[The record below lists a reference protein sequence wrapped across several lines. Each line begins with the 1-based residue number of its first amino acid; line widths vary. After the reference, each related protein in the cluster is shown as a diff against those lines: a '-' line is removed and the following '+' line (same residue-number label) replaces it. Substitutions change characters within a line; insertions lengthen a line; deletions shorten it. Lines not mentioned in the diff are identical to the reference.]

1 MTTLRPSSVVQGS
14 SGQAPAGVNQSYR
27 AREAAQPDELPLWTA
42 LEDVTDPEFP
52 LSVVD
57 MGLIYG
63 LRREGQMARVQ
74 LTFTAMGCPCM
85 DFIVQDIRERL
96 LKEPGIEAVQMEI
109 VWDPP
114 WTKSRL
120 TEKGKERLRRV
131 GVAL

>member
-1 MTTLRPSSVVQGS
+1 MTAVTLSGS
-14 SGQAPAGVNQSYR
+14 PR
-27 AREAAQPDELPLWTA
+27 ARLARANAAAEDAPLWSA

-63 LRREGQMARVQ
+63 LRREGETAHVQ

-85 DFIVQDIRERL
+85 DFILSDIRARL
-96 LKEPGIEAVQMEI
+96 LREPGIGAVNIEI

-114 WTKSRL
+114 WTRNRL
-120 TEKGKERLRRV
+120 TEKGKERLRRA
-131 GVAL
+131 GVAI

>member
-1 MTTLRPSSVVQGS
+1 MT
-14 SGQAPAGVNQSYR
+14 APAIAPNPAHLAR
-27 AREAAQPDELPLWTA
+27 ANATPEDLPLWSA

-63 LRREGQMARVQ
+63 LRRECETAHVQ

-85 DFIVQDIRERL
+85 DFIISDIRARL
-96 LKEPGIEAVQMEI
+96 LREPGVGEVEIEI

-114 WTKSRL
+114 WTRNRL

-131 GVAL
+131 GVAI

>member
-1 MTTLRPSSVVQGS
+1 MTTRTA
-14 SGQAPAGVNQSYR
+14 APASPNRSSLAR
-27 AREAAQPDELPLWTA
+27 ANAAVEDLPLWSA

-63 LRREGQMARVQ
+63 LRRAGDSARVQ

-85 DFIVQDIRERL
+85 DFIIEDIRARL
-96 LKEPGIEAVQMEI
+96 LREPDIRAVEIEI

-114 WTKSRL
+114 WTKNRL
-120 TEKGKERLRRV
+120 TEKGRERLRRV
-131 GVAL
+131 GVTI

>member
-1 MTTLRPSSVVQGS
+1 MRT
-14 SGQAPAGVNQSYR
+14 APASAPKR
-27 AREAAQPDELPLWTA
+27 ARRARANAAPEDLSLWSA

-63 LRREGQMARVQ
+63 LRREGEIAHVQ

-85 DFIVQDIRERL
+85 DFIIGDIRARL
-96 LKEPGIEAVQMEI
+96 LREPEITVVNIEI

-114 WTKSRL
+114 WTRNRL
-120 TEKGKERLRRV
+120 TEKGIERLRRA
-131 GVAL
+131 GVAI

>member
-1 MTTLRPSSVVQGS
+1 MT
-14 SGQAPAGVNQSYR
+14 PAQLAR
-27 AREAAQPDELPLWTA
+27 ANASPEEQPLWSA

-63 LRREGQMARVQ
+63 LRREGEKVHLA

-85 DFIVQDIRERL
+85 DFILGDIRERL
-96 LKEPGIEAVQMEI
+96 LQEPGVSQVEIAI

-120 TEKGKERLRRV
+120 TAKGVERLRRC
-131 GVAL
+131 GVTV

>member
-1 MTTLRPSSVVQGS
+1 MTALTLPGSQRVQN
-14 SGQAPAGVNQSYR
+14 AR
-27 AREAAQPDELPLWTA
+27 ANAAAEDAPLWSA

-63 LRREGQMARVQ
+63 LRREGETAHVQ

-85 DFIVQDIRERL
+85 DFIISDIRARL
-96 LKEPGIEAVQMEI
+96 LREPEIRAVNIEI

-114 WTKSRL
+114 WTRNRL

-131 GVAL
+131 GVAI

>member
-1 MTTLRPSSVVQGS
+1 MTALTLPGS
-14 SGQAPAGVNQSYR
+14 QR
-27 AREAAQPDELPLWTA
+27 AQLARANAAAEDEPLWSA

-63 LRREGQMARVQ
+63 LRREGETAHVQ

-85 DFIVQDIRERL
+85 DFIIGDIRARL
-96 LKEPGIEAVQMEI
+96 LREPEIRAVNIEI

-114 WTKSRL
+114 WTRNRL

-131 GVAL
+131 GVAI

>member
-1 MTTLRPSSVVQGS
+1 LTT
-14 SGQAPAGVNQSYR
+14 APAIAPNR
-27 AREAAQPDELPLWTA
+27 AHLARANATPEDLPLWSA

-63 LRREGQMARVQ
+63 LRREGETAHVQ

-85 DFIVQDIRERL
+85 DFIISDIRARL
-96 LKEPGIEAVQMEI
+96 LREPEIRAVNIEI

-114 WTKSRL
+114 WTRNRL
-120 TEKGKERLRRV
+120 TEKGKERLRRA
-131 GVAL
+131 GVAI

>member
-1 MTTLRPSSVVQGS
+1 VTTRTA
-14 SGQAPAGVNQSYR
+14 APASPNRSPFAR
-27 AREAAQPDELPLWTA
+27 ANAAPEALSLWAA

-63 LRREGQMARVQ
+63 LRRAGDSACVQ

-85 DFIVQDIRERL
+85 DFIIEDIRARL
-96 LKEPGIEAVQMEI
+96 LREPDIHAVEIEI

-114 WTKSRL
+114 WTKNRL
-120 TEKGKERLRRV
+120 TEKGRERLRRV
-131 GVAL
+131 GVTI

>member
-1 MTTLRPSSVVQGS
+1 MTTPQPASS
-14 SGQAPAGVNQSYR
+14 PARSPETQS
-27 AREAAQPDELPLWTA
+27 LWTA

-52 LSVVD
+52 VSIVD

-63 LRREGQMARVQ
+63 LQREGETARVQ

-96 LKEPGIEAVQMEI
+96 LQEPDVSTVQMEI

-114 WTKSRL
+114 WTKNRL
-120 TEKGKERLRRV
+120 TEKGRARLQRLGMV
-131 GVAL
+131 V